1 MVEEHYFTAHT
12 NARLTFVIG
21 IVIGVSIM
29 TVGGLGFFL
38 YVLNGGEIS
47 TYAIAPLDTE
57 SQILT
62 EPIKDIVD
70 GDALTV
76 VEPNDDYAITLV
88 QYLDYECRF
97 CKKFFPDVVALT
109 NEHSDSVRLVIKQY
123 PLVQIHPNAKAA
135 SIAAYCAEEQSALID
150 YSLKLYERQDTLAD
164 AAVFDTVASELG
176 LDSNQFTECRN
187 AEATLSQV
195 EADASEAQQLGI
207 QTQPNLVIIR
217 SDGKMELI
225 DGYVNKAYV
234 LSVLGL

>member
-109 NEHSDSVRLVIKQY
+109 NEHSDSV
-123 PLVQIHPNAKAA
+123 
-135 SIAAYCAEEQSALID
+135 
-150 YSLKLYERQDTLAD
+150 
-164 AAVFDTVASELG
+164 
-176 LDSNQFTECRN
+176 
-187 AEATLSQV
+187 
-195 EADASEAQQLGI
+195 
-207 QTQPNLVIIR
+207 
-217 SDGKMELI
+217 
-225 DGYVNKAYV
+225 
-234 LSVLGL
+234 